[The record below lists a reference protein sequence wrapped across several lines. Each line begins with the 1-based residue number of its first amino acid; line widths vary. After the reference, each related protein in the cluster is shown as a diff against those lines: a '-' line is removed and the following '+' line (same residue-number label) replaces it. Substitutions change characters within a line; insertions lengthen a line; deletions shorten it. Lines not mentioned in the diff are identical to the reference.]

1 MVGRPPTPGP
11 VRNTGEGF
19 EPASAELLFEPEQ
32 RTLPGGLMERGMG
45 LAIVRRLVERHGGRV
60 WAVSQPGEG
69 ATFAFTL
76 PG

>member
-1 MVGRPPTPGP
+1 
-11 VRNTGEGF
+11 
-19 EPASAELLFEPEQ
+19 
-32 RTLPGGLMERGMG
+32 MERGMG